1 MKDEKLE
8 LIMQNFISIMP
19 LFQKKL
25 IRSNCNFHNDDF
37 NLNHSHFQIMVILK
51 EEGKLPISDVAKK
64 LLISTPNMTKLL
76 NKLIDLEMIN
86 RIHDTNDRRIIN
98 IEITQ
103 QGTNY
108 LNKKFENVK
117 NSMKTTFSALPNKE
131 LDKLNSSL
139 ENLKDILTI
148 LTPEIK

>member
-1 MKDEKLE
+1 MKEDKLE

-86 RIHDTNDRRIIN
+86 RIHDTNDRRIVN
-98 IEITQ
+98 IELTQ
-103 QGTNY
+103 RGKDY
-108 LNKKFENVK
+108 LNEKFENVK
-117 NSMKTTFSALPNKE
+117 NSMKATFSALPDKE
-131 LDKLNSSL
+131 INKLNSSL
-139 ENLKDILTI
+139 ENLKEVLIILN
-148 LTPEIK
+148 PE